1 MSVLR
6 PWATPHRARKSCQF
20 MGPFKG
26 TSLLYKQGLKVTVH
40 ILLKA
45 YSQLNSHWLALDQMW
60 FVWTPQPP
68 PAFFLTLGI
77 LVFQLC
83 RFCWAQRFCWKGG
96 LMGEGEKDPLLGQEY
111 SCELFFGSLIGS
123 CQGRDLTEP
132 ISGHRENGCT
142 FIHVTWLD
150 MPLLWKQEGK
160 QIWCIQSSSSW
171 PYGGDPCY
179 SVTHR

>member
-1 MSVLR
+1 MSVSG

-45 YSQLNSHWLALDQMW
+45 YSQLNSHWLTLDQMW
-60 FVWTPQPP
+60 FVWTPRPP

-77 LVFQLC
+77 LVSQLC
-83 RFCWAQRFCWKGG
+83 RLCWAQKFCWKGG
-96 LMGEGEKDPLLGQEY
+96 LMGEGGKGPLLGQGQA
-111 SCELFFGSLIGS
+111 CELLFGSLIGS

-142 FIHVTWLD
+142 FIRVTWLD
-150 MPLLWKQEGK
+150 LPLLWKQEGK
-160 QIWCIQSSSSW
+160 QIWCIQSSSS
-171 PYGGDPCY
+171 
-179 SVTHR
+179 